1 MNVATIAIA
10 TGRRRHRHRH
20 DGPSPLPSPPPSS
33 PRLASLLLLSSI
45 ATASGASADVT
56 AARSTPVEVVISRFD
71 EELSWVDELHQQ
83 AKITGSH
90 CGGHATS

>member
-20 DGPSPLPSPPPSS
+20 DGPSPSPPPSS